1 MACFSGKEVTR
12 KREFRVKPTAHS
24 SGLPGDV
31 DIIKGSAFLPAPA
44 YRQEGGVS
52 SRLAR
57 KEFGVESSKRGMRDG
72 SLGEFGDGEGRSESL
87 FLYRSSF
94 VDSELHPKGGRQNEK
109 KWIRMD
115 GCNSRRSPIFCTRP
129 GGHRP

>member
-72 SLGEFGDGEGRSESL
+72 SLGEFWRWRRSE
-87 FLYRSSF
+87 
-94 VDSELHPKGGRQNEK
+94 
-109 KWIRMD
+109 
-115 GCNSRRSPIFCTRP
+115 
-129 GGHRP
+129 